1 MLTVTTESTADIL
14 PLQLGYSGIQLLP
27 VPLGHQGRVYSER
40 ELPPD
45 QLVNLIRATGEP
57 ARTLPVPDEAV
68 ARTFEAAL
76 QSSRSG
82 RLVHVASGSR
92 FTPHYEVAAR
102 VAERFG
108 GRVQVIDGGTVSYAL
123 GVQALHAAH
132 LADQGADS
140 GQIGSALSELRE
152 RTLLTF
158 AVESLDFLRVNG
170 RIGNVAAFIGSWLGL
185 RPVLAVEA
193 GEVVNKSRVRG
204 QDAAVRTLLSATHQ
218 FQRQTGETL
227 RLYCGHTIGGE
238 GGAGQLQA
246 QLQAVYGNPP
256 APLHPL
262 GSGLTANVGPGTVAV
277 LAFPRRFGLGY
288 A

>member
-1 MLTVTTESTADIL
+1 MIAVTTESTADIL
-14 PLQLGYSGIQLLP
+14 PLQLGYSGIHLLP
-27 VPLGHQGRVYSER
+27 VPLGHQGQVYSER

-45 QLVNLIRATGEP
+45 QLVNLIRTMGEP
-57 ARTLPVPDEAV
+57 ARTLAIDDEVV

-76 QSSRSG
+76 QGSKSG

-92 FTPHYEVAAR
+92 FTPHFEVAAR
-102 VAERFG
+102 VAGQFG
-108 GRVQVIDGGTVSYAL
+108 VRVQVIDGGTVSYAL

-132 LADQGADS
+132 LADQGADF
-140 GQIGSALSELRE
+140 GQIARALAELRE

-170 RIGNVAAFIGSWLGL
+170 RIGNVAAFIGNWLGL
-185 RPVLAVEA
+185 RPLLAVEA
-193 GEVVNKSRVRG
+193 GEVVSKARVRG
-204 QDAAVRTLLSATHQ
+204 QAAAVRTLLSATHQ
-218 FQRQTGETL
+218 FQHQTGETL

-238 GGAGQLQA
+238 GAAEQLQG
-246 QLQAVYGNPP
+246 QLQAVYRDLP

-262 GSGLTANVGPGTVAV
+262 GSGLTANVGPGVVAV
-277 LAFPRRFGLGY
+277 LAFPRRFGLGH